1 MSRRLVLHVGA
12 MKSGTS
18 FIQSRLFA
26 NKRMLRDDRGILVP
40 GMNWLSQV
48 MAARDVLGSGEEQW
62 AKMAGKVHA
71 HEGTSVISM

>member
-40 GMNWLSQV
+40 GHEL
-48 MAARDVLGSGEEQW
+48 AL
-62 AKMAGKVHA
+62 AGD
-71 HEGTSVISM
+71 GGP